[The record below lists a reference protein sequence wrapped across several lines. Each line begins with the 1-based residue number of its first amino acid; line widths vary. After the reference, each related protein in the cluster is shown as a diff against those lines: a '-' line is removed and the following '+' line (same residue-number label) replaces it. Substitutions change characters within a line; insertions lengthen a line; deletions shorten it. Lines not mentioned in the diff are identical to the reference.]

1 MMVFLLQDGLQM
13 LGLALPRD
21 CTIAAEALS
30 AIQRITSGNFRL
42 VIRLLSQAARILAVN
57 GMDIITQAVIEV
69 ARESLVI
76 GRA

>member
-13 LGLALPRD
+13 LGLALPGN
-21 CTIAAEALS
+21 CTIAVEAVS
-30 AIQRITSGNFRL
+30 TIQRITSGNFRL